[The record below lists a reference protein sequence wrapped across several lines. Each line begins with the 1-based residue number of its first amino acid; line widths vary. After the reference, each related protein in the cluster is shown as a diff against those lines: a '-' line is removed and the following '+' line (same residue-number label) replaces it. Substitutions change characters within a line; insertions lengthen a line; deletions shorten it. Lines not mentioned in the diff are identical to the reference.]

1 MPRRKTSLKKQ
12 RADKKKHL
20 RNLRV
25 KKALKKTI
33 KQFQTLLSEKN
44 ASEAKPLLAKIFSQL
59 DKAAKKKILHRNT
72 ANRKKSRL
80 ARKLLKTT

>member
-33 KQFQTLLSEKN
+33 KQFQTLLSEKK

-72 ANRKKSRL
+72 ADRKKSRL